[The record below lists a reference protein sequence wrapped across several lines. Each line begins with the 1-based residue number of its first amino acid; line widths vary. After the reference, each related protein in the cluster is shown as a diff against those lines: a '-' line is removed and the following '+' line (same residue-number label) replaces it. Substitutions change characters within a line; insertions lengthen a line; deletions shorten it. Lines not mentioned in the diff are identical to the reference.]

1 MRVRQPTTSRDR
13 LRGPSTEQ
21 SGDAKARTALAR
33 SLRQAARYLQCLTL
47 QPQSVSIGQH
57 IVTNGPFAV
66 GFHPYFRIQNK
77 QDIDI
82 TGIEPG
88 TSYWYLPNALSKAE
102 KDVVIAQNS
111 SLTYVPGQHGSL
123 NFATAEV
130 NHHFDLAGAAITPII
145 LTDPGLQ
152 RRIRL
157 ERSAGY
163 NGMTVWCNAD
173 EERAVCIEP
182 VTDRSGLLSV
192 KPAPWRGWVRYTLEK
207 LHH

>member
-1 MRVRQPTTSRDR
+1 M
-13 LRGPSTEQ
+13 
-21 SGDAKARTALAR
+21 
-33 SLRQAARYLQCLTL
+33 
-47 QPQSVSIGQH
+47 
-57 IVTNGPFAV
+57 TNGPFAV

-77 QDIDI
+77 RNIDI